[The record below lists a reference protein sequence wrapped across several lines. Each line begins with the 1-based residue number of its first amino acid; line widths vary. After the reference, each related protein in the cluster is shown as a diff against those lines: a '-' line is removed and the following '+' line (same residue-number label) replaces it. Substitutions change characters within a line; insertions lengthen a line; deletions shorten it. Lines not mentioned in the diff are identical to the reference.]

1 MAMQQRPEPEITQ
14 KDPRAYYLWLT
25 ASGMDPVSA
34 ATQVQ
39 QRFGAPPSQKD
50 QQKQQENAA
59 LGQALGGVAGTAA
72 GVYIYNNAGD
82 LINKFTGAKAPADV
96 AAQLNQSG
104 TLNISRPVP
113 SPTTTVDG
121 SGATVD
127 LGGASSSAPQVIS
140 TDGATSTIQTPTG
153 PQQVPTE
160 SLNDPGFWSSV
171 NWAQV
176 AQGAIAIAQLY
187 NAYKSYQ
194 KGDKVGAGISAT
206 SGAVGGAAALGSQT
220 AASAVP
226 IVGAAAEGYRVYKEL
241 ENISNMPAGSKRD
254 RQAHMLGAQLA
265 QYMGP
270 VGHAI
275 GAVAR
280 FSGSSKKM
288 PQLQRDAIRGV
299 LKENGILDDKFQGTL
314 ADGSTYD
321 FGKDGST
328 LKWKNLD
335 KIAEAQPDAWNA
347 AVPAADALAASYGFV
362 GQKASDIA
370 AWYAKGAVSNAG
382 NDRNTALANM
392 QHFAK
397 QQGITQEAVKNKL
410 DEALKDNR
418 INQDKYNYY
427 MSGAQQLLGNAGPS
441 ASNQPVV
448 KRAAKGQVARQSAG
462 LYRDDKGKL
471 VAAGS
476 MRKALERS
484 YGKTKDNKKDK
495 EL

>member
-1 MAMQQRPEPEITQ
+1 MDQT
-14 KDPRAYYLWLT
+14 T
-25 ASGMDPVSA
+25 AI
-34 ATQVQ
+34 
-39 QRFGAPPSQKD
+39 FGAPKTPEQ
-50 QQKQQENAA
+50 QQKEAAAAQQRAGFA
-59 LGQALGGVAGTAA
+59 QVGGAIAGTVASA
-72 GVYIYNNAGD
+72 YILNNAGEW
-82 LINKFTGAKAPADV
+82 INKFTGAKAPAEV
-96 AAQLNQSG
+96 AQQLNQSG
-104 TLNISRPVP
+104 TLSISRSVP
-113 SPTTTVDG
+113 PPTTTVDG
-121 SGATVD
+121 SGAVVD
-127 LGGASSSAPQVIS
+127 IGGGSATTPQLS
-140 TDGATSTIQTPTG
+140 GETTTINTPAG
-153 PQQVPTE
+153 PQKVPVE
-160 SLNDPGFWSSV
+160 AANDPGFLQSV

-176 AQGAIAIAQLY
+176 AQGAVAVAQLY
-187 NAYKSYQ
+187 NSYKSFK

-206 SGAVGGAAALGSQT
+206 SGIVGGAAALGSQT

-226 IVGAAAEGYRVYKEL
+226 VVGAAAEGYRVYKEL

-265 QYMGP
+265 GYMGP

-280 FSGSSKKM
+280 FSGSGKKM

-299 LKENGILDDKFQGTL
+299 LKEKGILDDKFQGTL

-335 KIAEAQPDAWNA
+335 KVAEAQPKAWNA
-347 AVPAADALAASYGFV
+347 AVPAADALAVSYGFV

-382 NDRNTALANM
+382 DDANVARANM

-397 QQGITQEAVKNKL
+397 QQGITMDLFKSKL

-418 INQDKYNYY
+418 INQNKYDYY
-427 MSGAQQLLGNAGPS
+427 MSGAQQLFGNANQS
-441 ASNQPVV
+441 TNNQPIV
-448 KRAAKGQVARQSAG
+448 KRAEKGQVARQSAG

-471 VAAGS
+471 VAANS
-476 MRKALERS
+476 MRRALEKS
-484 YGKTKDNKKDK
+484 YSKTKETKEKK
-495 EL
+495 